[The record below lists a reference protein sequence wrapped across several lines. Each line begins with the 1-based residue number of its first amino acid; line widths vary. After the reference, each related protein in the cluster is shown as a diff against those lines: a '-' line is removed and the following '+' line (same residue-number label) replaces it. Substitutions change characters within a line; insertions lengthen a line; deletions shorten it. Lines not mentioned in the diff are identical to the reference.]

1 MENTYKMSMIQIFE
15 DITNILYIKYSARPM
30 GKLSKPTVKQK
41 IETLSKLTDKSKLY
55 LSNKWETAM

>member
-15 DITNILYIKYSARPM
+15 DITNILCIKYSAKPM

-41 IETLSKLTDKSKLY
+41 HFP
-55 LSNKWETAM
+55 N

>member
-15 DITNILYIKYSARPM
+15 DITNILYIKYSAKPM

-41 IETLSKLTDKSKLY
+41 HFP
-55 LSNKWETAM
+55 N